1 MNANIWNEVYTAS
14 LANLGIHLYES
25 VPSKELSHRDSLW
38 LYVGQQQHQH
48 QQQQQQQRQWRT
60 KLQLRQRLQS
70 QCVLAITICW
80 TIVVL
85 QMNDDKRYY

>member
-48 QQQQQQQRQWRT
+48 QQQQQRQWRT